1 MRSEGCR
8 MCVNWIW
15 SSHQWKKWIKMFV
28 ETSFANTKWCEFEV
42 GCLAYAIQK
51 CSMQNTANAICDN
64 LWNCA
69 LEIKSDRDALKGKS
83 ITCARLLTIKA
94 TKFVLCNEQ
103 QACLLIWFRRFPQR
117 HEPSIKINFS
127 FPCAQLSPI
136 EFALDWQQ
144 LELWQFR
151 ETKCQ
156 NWLLVTS
163 KSSERFRGFISANTP
178 RSRPSS
184 WVWEVN
190 LIQIRWG
197 MPSTWVL
204 MCF

>member
-15 SSHQWKKWIKMFV
+15 SSHQWKKWIKSLLKQ
-28 ETSFANTKWCEFEV
+28 TSRIRNDANVKWDASLMQSEV
-42 GCLAYAIQK
+42 FNAKCCNCNLRQPLKLCTWNKIWSRCLKRQIDHMCPTSNNQ
-51 CSMQNTANAICDN
+51 SNEIC
-64 LWNCA
+64 LC
-69 LEIKSDRDALKGKS
+69 IK
-83 ITCARLLTIKA
+83 
-94 TKFVLCNEQ
+94 Q
-103 QACLLIWFRRFPQR
+103 QACLLIWFRRFPQQL
-117 HEPSIKINFS
+117 EPSIKINFS
-127 FPCAQLSPI
+127 FPCSQLSPI

-156 NWLLVTS
+156 NWLLATS

-184 WVWEVN
+184 WD
-190 LIQIRWG
+190 
-197 MPSTWVL
+197 
-204 MCF
+204 

>member
-1 MRSEGCR
+1 MMR
-8 MCVNWIW
+8 MW
-15 SSHQWKKWIKMFV
+15 SGMPRLCNPKR
-28 ETSFANTKWCEFEV
+28 
-42 GCLAYAIQK
+42 
-51 CSMQNTANAICDN
+51 SMQNAATAICDN

-94 TKFVLCNEQ
+94 TKFVLCNKQ
-103 QACLLIWFRRFPQR
+103 QACLLIWFRRFPQQP
-117 HEPSIKINFS
+117 EPSIKINFS
-127 FPCAQLSPI
+127 FPCSQLSPI

-156 NWLLVTS
+156 NWLLATS

-184 WVWEVN
+184 WD
-190 LIQIRWG
+190 
-197 MPSTWVL
+197 
-204 MCF
+204 